1 MEIDSQL
8 LQEIINLFNIEL
20 GKSGLSFLHE
30 KALEGRLTDIQ
41 DMVKTDQK
49 LDPKEYLLMYL
60 DTLREQLRINS
71 RISHDEILSNIVKN
85 IDSEQGPLLG
95 IKLILPDEIQKIYD
109 REDVELR
116 TLPDYSILLIMIDEL
131 RSELLDGK

>member
-1 MEIDSQL
+1 
-8 LQEIINLFNIEL
+8 
-20 GKSGLSFLHE
+20 
-30 KALEGRLTDIQ
+30 
-41 DMVKTDQK
+41 
-49 LDPKEYLLMYL
+49 
-60 DTLREQLRINS
+60 S